1 MSPCVVASLVAVSK
15 RRERIEPH
23 TALRPAQ
30 HGTATCCCH
39 LDAIG
44 CGEAD
49 YEEGAMLRQMPP
61 LEAAEAFLAAANAR
75 SFRAGASSL
84 ALSPSAFSRRIQQ
97 LERFLGV
104 ELFHRTNSQSQLS
117 VAGRAYLAE
126 VGPAIG
132 PIRSEARREGKECGS
147 KCRYRWGPG

>member
-1 MSPCVVASLVAVSK
+1 MRCALVTGVQ
-15 RRERIEPH
+15 
-23 TALRPAQ
+23 TCALPI
-30 HGTATCCCH
+30 
-39 LDAIG
+39 L
-44 CGEAD
+44 
-49 YEEGAMLRQMPP
+49 LRQMPP